1 MFDSFHQSQAF
12 LKEIM
17 QWADEGIISAD
28 QAQAL
33 IKKYALD
40 QPAPWYRN
48 STFILKAA
56 GIVLV
61 ALGILLFIAAN
72 WEAMPTPLRMLSGL
86 LPWLACYGMV
96 WKKSQENDEQGTELW
111 LLASTLLLG
120 ANIALQAQI
129 FHISAYFPDGVLWWI
144 IGGVPVMLYFRSNAL
159 VVVLQILYVIWLF
172 MQNDYQQFSVWSP
185 FLFATF
191 LYVLYTN
198 TTALAALLFAPTLW
212 AFCLN
217 LVLAFGTKNSFDF
230 FSYFYLFFA
239 TILGFYFYLLHY
251 FEAKFSP
258 TFFLRLKQSCYLVAI
273 MGFFP
278 LTTEGVCRELL
289 EYRNIISLAYI
300 LLYTLLAAAVLLAV
314 LKFEKK
320 VSFVFS
326 LLLLVVFYLMIWSNN
341 GEETANF
348 WAVFNTFLLFVYS
361 AALIYEGIR
370 LQQKTNF
377 MAGLLYLMILALKL
391 YLDLIKSYETT
402 ALIFILCGVGLY
414 YANRLWDK
422 KVT

>member
-1 MFDSFHQSQAF
+1 MFDSFQQSQAF
-12 LKEIM
+12 RNEIAKWE
-17 QWADEGIISAD
+17 QEGIISAN
-28 QAQAL
+28 QAQL
-33 IKKYALD
+33 LVKRYALD

-56 GIVLV
+56 GMVLV
-61 ALGILLFIAAN
+61 TLGILLFIAAN
-72 WEAMPTPLRMLSGL
+72 WEAMPTPLRMLAGL

-144 IGGVPVMLYFRSNAL
+144 IGGVPIMLYFRSNSL
-159 VVVLQILYVIWLF
+159 VVVLQILYFIWLF
-172 MQNDYQQFSVWSP
+172 MQNEYQQFSVWSP
-185 FLFATF
+185 VLFATF

-217 LVLAFGTKNSFDF
+217 LVLAFGGKNSFDF

-258 TFFLRLKQSCYLVAI
+258 TFFLRLKQICYLVAI

-278 LTTEGVCRELL
+278 LTIDGVCREVSDSK
-289 EYRNIISLAYI
+289 NIFSLAYL
-300 LLYTLLAAAVLLAV
+300 LLYALFAATIFLAMLN
-314 LKFEKK
+314 FEKK

-326 LLLLVVFYLMIWSNN
+326 LLLLLVVFLLVWSN
-341 GEETANF
+341 GDGATANF
-348 WAVFNTFLLFVYS
+348 WAIFNTFLLFIYS
-361 AALIYEGIR
+361 ALLIVEGI
-370 LQQKTNF
+370 QTQHKTNF
-377 MAGLLYLMILALKL
+377 MAGLFYIMVLALKV
-391 YLDLIKSYETT
+391 YIELIKSYETT

-414 YANRLWDK
+414 YANKLWDK
-422 KVT
+422 KVA